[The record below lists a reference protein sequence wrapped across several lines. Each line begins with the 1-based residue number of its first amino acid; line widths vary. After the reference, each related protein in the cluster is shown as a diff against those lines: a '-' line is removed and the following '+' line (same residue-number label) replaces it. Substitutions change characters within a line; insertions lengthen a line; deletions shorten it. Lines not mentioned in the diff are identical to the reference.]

1 MFTVKF
7 ETMDGQTKTRNI
19 PDAYS
24 VESAC
29 NILMQQA
36 DVRVGNILAVF
47 YDGIKVA

>member
-7 ETMDGQTKTRNI
+7 ETMTGETRTRNI
-19 PDAYS
+19 PNAYS
-24 VESAC
+24 VDSAV
-29 NILMQQA
+29 NILMAQA